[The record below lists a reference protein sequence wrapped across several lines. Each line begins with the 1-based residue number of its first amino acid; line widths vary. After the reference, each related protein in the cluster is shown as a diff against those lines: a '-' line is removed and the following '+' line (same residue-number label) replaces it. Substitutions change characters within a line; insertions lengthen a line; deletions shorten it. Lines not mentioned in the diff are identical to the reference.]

1 MKSIKIVKSVDY
13 TFNTSLDG
21 MRQLGTRAVRIPS
34 GVSWV
39 PVCVKNHPSMVSSTK
54 TDDRNRVV
62 TTTLKLVTPD
72 DLLIRRRHLV
82 FRVTLTDGRQF
93 LIGSVE
99 RPYAVVDVAE
109 NCPES
114 VKDNQLN
121 EVTVTYKCL
130 HIPPYIKV

>member
-13 TFNTSLDG
+13 AFNTSLDG

-34 GVSWV
+34 SVNWV

-54 TDDRNRVV
+54 AEDGNRVV
-62 TTTLKLVTPD
+62 TTTLKLITPD

-93 LIGSVE
+93 LIGSDE
-99 RPYAVVDVAE
+99 RPYAVIDVTE

-121 EVTVTYKCL
+121 EVTITYKCL
-130 HIPPYIKV
+130 HIPPYIMV

>member
-1 MKSIKIVKSVDY
+1 MKSVKIVKSVDY
-13 TFNTSLDG
+13 SFNTSLDG

-34 GVSWV
+34 SVNWV
-39 PVCVKNHPSMVSSTK
+39 PICVKNHPSMVSSTK
-54 TDDRNRVV
+54 TEDGNRVV

-93 LIGSVE
+93 LIGSDE

>member
-1 MKSIKIVKSVDY
+1 MKSVDY
-13 TFNTSLDG
+13 AFNTSLDG

-34 GVSWV
+34 SVNWM

-54 TDDRNRVV
+54 AEDGNRVV
-62 TTTLKLVTPD
+62 TTTLKLITPD

-93 LIGSVE
+93 LIGSDE
-99 RPYAVVDVAE
+99 RPYAIIDVTE

-121 EVTVTYKCL
+121 EVTITYKCL
-130 HIPPYIKV
+130 HIPPYIMV